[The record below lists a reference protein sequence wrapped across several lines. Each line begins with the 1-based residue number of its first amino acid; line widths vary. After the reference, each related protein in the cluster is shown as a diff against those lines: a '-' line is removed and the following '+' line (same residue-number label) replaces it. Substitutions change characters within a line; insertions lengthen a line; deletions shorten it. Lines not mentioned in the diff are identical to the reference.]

1 VKAVLTRF
9 NRKSRA
15 QSTAEYAILIGLVIA
30 AAVAMQVYVKRTL
43 QGRMRGAVHYLA
55 NYTASENAALGLGNT
70 TQYEP
75 YYQVSNFQVT
85 RDSNA
90 SQNLTIGG
98 VYCAEETATTS
109 RAAGGFQAYQNVQQ
123 E

>member
-1 VKAVLTRF
+1 MFIRF

-30 AAVAMQVYVKRTL
+30 AAVAMQVYVKRTI
-43 QGRMRGAVHYLA
+43 QGRMRGGVHYLA
-55 NYTASENAALGLGNT
+55 NYTASENTELGLGNS

-75 YYQVSNFQVT
+75 YYFASSFNVT
-85 RDSNA
+85 RSQDA
-90 SQNLTIGG
+90 QQNLTYGG
-98 VYCAEETATTS
+98 VYNAIDVSTTS
-109 RAAGGFQAYQNVQQ
+109 RAAGGYQSYSNVLQ